1 MTGQSILSADV
12 DHSSS
17 VTALMADPI
26 FGKAPYLGLARLLP
40 YTREKLL
47 APGEYLYRNGA
58 SATDMFFLLEG
69 QVKLMSKNGQELVPA
84 SQRMG
89 EEAGTDFSTYL
100 SDAVALTAVRVLV
113 IPKNSVSTLFAG
125 VPKLKA
131 EFYFSLMQ
139 IFAGEHLHVT
149 TPAKP
154 AAPMAVIDKAP
165 ESIVN
170 VLGWLLTLLVAGRH
184 FAVQWQLGAG
194 QEHHL
199 LSRDCFIDGGDVGV
213 LLGR

>member
-1 MTGQSILSADV
+1 MITPAAWAALAAIQS
-12 DHSSS
+12 
-17 VTALMADPI
+17 
-26 FGKAPYLGLARLLP
+26 GKALYLGLARLLP

-69 QVKLMSKNGQELVPA
+69 QVKLMSRNGRGELSPPVKEWA
-84 SQRMG
+84 KT
-89 EEAGTDFSTYL
+89 GTDFSTYL

-165 ESIVN
+165 DPS
-170 VLGWLLTLLVAGRH
+170 
-184 FAVQWQLGAG
+184 
-194 QEHHL
+194 
-199 LSRDCFIDGGDVGV
+199 
-213 LLGR
+213 